1 MAFASDK
8 LVLSAIVL
16 AVLIVAAAAAAGY
29 GGYGDVGEYCRVGKA
44 VTRNPVP
51 SCRNYIARWCAAAG
65 GRLDSGKQPPR
76 EFLEPCCRELAA
88 VPMQCRC
95 DALSVLV
102 RGVVTEEGDRVSGM
116 ISQHAAP
123 GCDAATIAG
132 MASALTDYGRCNL
145 QHTAGSFACLMFGG
159 GMD

>member
-1 MAFASDK
+1 MALASDK

-16 AVLIVAAAAAAGY
+16 AVLTVAAAAAGY

-44 VTRNPVP
+44 VSRNPVP
-51 SCRNYIARWCAAAG
+51 SCRNYIAQWCAVAG

-76 EFLEPCCRELAA
+76 QLLEPCCRELAA

-102 RGVVTEEGDRVSGM
+102 RGVVTEEGDRVAGM

-123 GCDAATIAG
+123 GCDAPTIAG

-145 QHTAGSFACLMFGG
+145 QHTGFFACPMFGG